1 MPVDVTTNAPAK
13 VSKKGLSRSE
23 QLVGNAINR
32 AKQLREKQVPWHDQ
46 WQLIGEFIHLIKQE
60 FQNSHQVGE
69 FLTREIFDS
78 AGPKA
83 SKIAASTLVS
93 LLWPQTKNRIR
104 TNPPKSL
111 EGTKLEKEY
120 YEFVGHTILS
130 VMDDPLAGF
139 AISTD
144 EYMMDE
150 VNLGTA
156 GVEIVSDKET
166 KVRFTPWGVKHMCIG
181 EGKYGRV
188 DTVYLTIETDVDRL
202 VKDYGLDAVS
212 PKTREAFEAGKFD
225 QKRKL
230 LIAIEPRITKMQ
242 GTAGN
247 KDMPFQSVHIEEDC
261 KHLIK
266 ESGFEE
272 LPIVVGRLIK
282 LLGETYGRS
291 LAMDALPVIL
301 ERNSTKEATIIAIE
315 KSLDPPLGVYSDGIL
330 GGGEIDT
337 SSGAINVFNPSDQGK
352 DRQPIFPLHTVGEFK
367 QVVALLQ
374 DQSEEISNHFLV
386 DRLLD
391 FNNETRM
398 TATETTLRDRMRNAT
413 LGQIFNRQINEYF
426 IPCIE
431 RVFRILLADG
441 HLGVKAGDP
450 RLDDNPNMRII
461 PDTIVELMESGEDV
475 FDLEFYTPAK
485 RIMQSEEAEAILR
498 TWEHAGQQVELG
510 KPEVLD
516 NLNGDMSL
524 KLYGDIVGAPSEL
537 FNSKEEVKQ
546 TRDARDAA
554 AEDARIQEQVGAAA
568 EAARNI
574 GQSGMVPTTAPK
586 RSE

>member
-1 MPVDVTTNAPAK
+1 MPVSVTTNASAK
-13 VSKKGLSRSE
+13 SSEKGLSRAE
-23 QLVGNAINR
+23 QLVANAINR

-78 AGPKA
+78 AAPKA

-93 LLWPQTKNRIR
+93 LLWPQTKNRMK
-104 TNPPKSL
+104 TNPPRTL
-111 EGTKLEKEY
+111 EGTKEEKEY
-120 YEFVGHTILS
+120 YEFVAYTILR
-130 VMDDPLAGF
+130 VMDDPKAGF
-139 AISTD
+139 ALATD
-144 EYMMDE
+144 EYMLDQ
-150 VNLGTA
+150 VNLGTSA
-156 GVEIVSDKET
+156 TEIMSDKEV

-188 DTVYLTIETDVDRL
+188 DTVYISLDTDVDRL
-202 VKDYGLDAVS
+202 VKDYGLENVS
-212 PKTREAFEAGKFD
+212 PKTREAFNDGKFD

-242 GTAGN
+242 GTVGN

-261 KHLIK
+261 KHLLR

-272 LPIVVGRLIK
+272 LPIIVTRLIK

-291 LAMDALPVIL
+291 LAMDAMPVIL
-301 ERNSTKEATIIAIE
+301 ERNSTKEATTIAIE

-337 SSGAINVFNPSDQGK
+337 SAGAINVFNPSDQAK
-352 DRQPIFPLHTVGEFK
+352 DRQPIFPLNTVGEFR
-367 QVVALLQ
+367 QVGTLLQ
-374 DQSEEISNHFLV
+374 DQGEEISNHFLV

-426 IPCIE
+426 TPCIE

-450 RLDDNPNMRII
+450 RLENQPNLMII
-461 PDTIVELMESGEDV
+461 PDTVVELMESGEDV
-475 FDLEFYTPAK
+475 FDLEYFTPAK

-498 TWEHAGQQVELG
+498 TVEHAGQYVELG
-510 KPEVLD
+510 KEGVLD
-516 NLNGDMSL
+516 NINEDKSL
-524 KLYGDIVGAPSEL
+524 EIYAGIVGAPSEM
-537 FNSKEEVKQ
+537 FNSKEEINKI
-546 TRDARDAA
+546 REAKAAA
-554 AEDARIQEQVGAAA
+554 AEDARMQEQAGAVA
-568 EAARNI
+568 EATRNI
-574 GQSGMVPTTAPK
+574 GQSGLFPTTAPV
-586 RSE
+586 RNE